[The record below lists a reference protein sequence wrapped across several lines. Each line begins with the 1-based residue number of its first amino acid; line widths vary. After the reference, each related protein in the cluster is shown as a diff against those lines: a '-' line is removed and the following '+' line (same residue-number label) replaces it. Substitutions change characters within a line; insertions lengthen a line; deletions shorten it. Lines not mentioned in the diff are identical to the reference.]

1 MRSQTP
7 TSTERQEAAA
17 LLPLL
22 GSARKTRLKEKGQTQ
37 PKVTEHDTKL
47 SRVKNHHDTKNQEG
61 RCQHQ
66 VSGVSELSDG
76 GLKLLCYM
84 VQQEIMNMLGIH
96 ENTRA

>member
-7 TSTERQEAAA
+7 TSTQRQEAAA

-22 GSARKTRLKEKGQTQ
+22 GSARKSRLKEKGQTQ

-61 RCQHQ
+61 RCQ
-66 VSGVSELSDG
+66 VSGMSELSDG
-76 GLKLLCYM
+76 GLKQPCYM
-84 VQQEIMNMLGIH
+84 VQQQIMNMLGLH
-96 ENTRA
+96 ENMRG